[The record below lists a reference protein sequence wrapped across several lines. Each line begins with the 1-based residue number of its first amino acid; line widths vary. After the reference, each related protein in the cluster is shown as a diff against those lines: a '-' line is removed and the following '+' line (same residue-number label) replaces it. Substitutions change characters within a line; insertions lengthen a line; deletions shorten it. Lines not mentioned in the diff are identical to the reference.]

1 MLKVLVRKQ
10 MSEIFRFFFYNPKNS
25 KGRTKAGTT
34 LSLVGYIFVMVVI
47 LGGMFTGYAKLLSPI
62 AVAGYGWFYYIMT
75 SLVAI
80 FIGAFGSIFNT
91 YSGLYLAKDNDLLLS
106 MPIPPKDIV
115 VSRVLSVYL
124 MGLMYSAVCS
134 VPAVIIYFTVVP
146 ASFTGILG
154 AILFVFLISIFVLE
168 LSCLLGYVV
177 ARGSL
182 RMKRKSYVSVLLALI
197 GMALYYLL
205 YFKALDLIEDIVHN
219 AAFYAEKL
227 KGGAYILYTFGRH
240 AEGDPLAMIATFA
253 VIMLLL
259 ALTLLLLSRSFTKIA
274 TTSAASPK
282 SKALSFSAEGQRSQF
297 AAMLRK
303 ELGRFTSS
311 ADYMLNCGLGIPIM
325 IGGGIL
331 LLVKKDFISSEL
343 LPDLWKS
350 LGGNPGGVAAILC
363 SAAICLMGSM
373 SDMAAP
379 SVALEGK
386 NLWIVRSL
394 PVSSRIALRAKLCLQ
409 IILTLPAVLFL
420 SICAAIALQF
430 SGIDA
435 ALVVLLPALFVVMNA
450 HFALSIGLRSPDLD
464 WTMEIYPIKQSLNVG
479 MALFAPW
486 IYVIALGGGYL
497 YLRSKWGVEPLPF
510 AGAAILVNILA
521 IIVLRTWLIKKGT
534 KIFEAL

>member
-1 MLKVLVRKQ
+1 MLKILVKKQ
-10 MSEIFRFFFYNPKNS
+10 MAEIFRFFFYNPKNS
-25 KGRTKAGTT
+25 KGRTKTGTI

-75 SLVAI
+75 GLVAI

-115 VSRVLSVYL
+115 VSRLLSVYL

-146 ASFTGILG
+146 ISFAGIIGSL
-154 AILFVFLISIFVLE
+154 LFMLLISVFVLE

-197 GMALYYLL
+197 GMALYYFL

-282 SKALSFSAEGQRSQF
+282 SKARSFSAEGQRSQF

-303 ELGRFTSS
+303 EFGRFTSS

-331 LLVKKDFISSEL
+331 LLIKRNFIRTEFLPEL
-343 LPDLWKS
+343 LKAFE
-350 LGGNPGGVAAILC
+350 NPGGVAAILC
-363 SAAICLMGSM
+363 SAAICLMASM
-373 SDMAAP
+373 SDMATP

-479 MALFAPW
+479 IALFAPW